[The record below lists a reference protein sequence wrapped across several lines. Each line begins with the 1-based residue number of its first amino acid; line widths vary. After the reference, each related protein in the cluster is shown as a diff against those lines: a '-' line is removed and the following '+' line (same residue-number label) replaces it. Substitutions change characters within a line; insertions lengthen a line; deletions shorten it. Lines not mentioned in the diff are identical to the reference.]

1 MVKKS
6 ISLEKSTFL
15 TFLHTILILVFKY
28 LTTNLQI
35 ILWLATKSTINVEM
49 FVMNVVCFR
58 TFCDAF
64 TAKELFAR
72 AVQKELALL
81 NEICVLFEINI

>member
-1 MVKKS
+1 M
-6 ISLEKSTFL
+6 
-15 TFLHTILILVFKY
+15 LILVFKY
-28 LTTNLQI
+28 STTNLQI
-35 ILWLATKSTINVEM
+35 ILWLATKSTINVET
-49 FVMNVVCFR
+49 FVSLMNVVCFR